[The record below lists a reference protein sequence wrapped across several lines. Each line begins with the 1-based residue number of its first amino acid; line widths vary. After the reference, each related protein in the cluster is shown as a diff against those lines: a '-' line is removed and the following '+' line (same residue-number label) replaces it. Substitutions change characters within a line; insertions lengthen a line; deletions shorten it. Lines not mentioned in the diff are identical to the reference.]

1 MNFTIPLFAGIAII
15 INTIALFFSC
25 TGRVI
30 KTIFIYST
38 GKKAVQCPL
47 INYKHPQ
54 ANQYRKRHAPHLLPC
69 THSPSTLLATNL
81 SLHKVQRLFLGHD
94 INTTGLVNITNT
106 IALFRHEQHFRSERR
121 ANELSLFG
129 TFGQHLGNG
138 GTVLGIE
145 VCVDFVKEV
154 EGCWI

>member
-1 MNFTIPLFAGIAII
+1 MKSSSLTTTAEKPCISLDLTTETPKQ
-15 INTIALFFSC
+15 INTENATLHFHTFF
-25 TGRVI
+25 
-30 KTIFIYST
+30 
-38 GKKAVQCPL
+38 
-47 INYKHPQ
+47 
-54 ANQYRKRHAPHLLPC
+54 PC
-69 THSPSTLLATNL
+69 GPPSLLLATNL
-81 SLHKVQRLFLGHD
+81 SLHKTQRIILGHD
-94 INTTGLVNITNT
+94 INTTGLVVITDT
-106 IALFRHEQHFRSERR
+106 IALFRHQQHLRSERR